1 MRARAEAPPT
11 PLGPGGRPLR
21 GLRIPVALL
30 SLANLAANG
39 LIMLSDRAPGAL
51 RRLSTTVDAGVARAA
66 TAAGAAR
73 AAADARIPQS
83 DVHVHLA
90 VWASAALL
98 VGLAAWSWRSLLV
111 GAGAV
116 FALSAGMEA
125 AQGLYSAT
133 RSVQLADL
141 AANALGVASGAAA
154 AAFFAVCWRA
164 GAGRR
169 DRPGGRTL
177 LRWLRVVGGGSR

>member
-1 MRARAEAPPT
+1 MSGRGGARPT

-30 SLANLAANG
+30 GLANVAANG
-39 LIMLSDRAPGAL
+39 VIMLSDRAPGLL
-51 RRLSTTVDAGVARAA
+51 RRLSTSVDAGVVRAA

-98 VGLAAWSWRSLLV
+98 VGLAAWSWPSLLV

-125 AQGLYSAT
+125 AQGLYSST

-141 AANALGVASGAAA
+141 VANAVGVAAGAGAAA
-154 AAFFAVCWRA
+154 LVAVLWRLAWGARTGPAPGRSRA
-164 GAGRR
+164 G
-169 DRPGGRTL
+169 
-177 LRWLRVVGGGSR
+177 